1 MFYIYIILGILVIH
15 CTMYYLNIDIFQL
28 LARSKCENENVRCD
42 NVRCDNVR
50 CDNVRCDKVDTDKI
64 IQDSDTD
71 TVSPAKLNG
80 DDLSMSIETSIN
92 ELKNLNQYIDN
103 ELGQTTFR

>member
-1 MFYIYIILGILVIH
+1 MFYIYIILGILFIH

-28 LARSKCENENVRCD
+28 LTRSKCENVNVKCENVNIE
-42 NVRCDNVR
+42 NVI
-50 CDNVRCDKVDTDKI
+50 K
-64 IQDSDTD
+64 DSHTD
-71 TVSPAKLNG
+71 TNTVHISSTNLNG

>member
-28 LARSKCENENVRCD
+28 LARSKCENANANVRCD
-42 NVRCDNVR
+42 NVRCDKV
-50 CDNVRCDKVDTDKI
+50 DTDKVDTDKI